1 MILTKSNFDLY
12 AAKAYMNPSCMS
24 RREFE
29 DDVSRIRY
37 VGRLL
42 SRYHKTGELKTRL
55 ILNHTVVAYNMFG
68 TACTAMMLF
77 KINRKFWPAIIPFM
91 RQLGYLPDVVYD
103 IDPAVVTS
111 TIRDDA
117 IVAASIQ
124 EILSAKEKAV

>member
-12 AAKAYMNPSCMS
+12 AAKAYTNPSCMS
-24 RREFE
+24 RREFD

-42 SRYHKTGELKTRL
+42 SRYYKTGELKTRL

-77 KINRKFWPAIIPFM
+77 KINRKFWPALAPFI
-91 RQLGYLPDVVYD
+91 RQIGFMPDVVHD
-103 IDPAVVTS
+103 INPTVITSSIHDDPIVV
-111 TIRDDA
+111 
-117 IVAASIQ
+117 ASIS
-124 EILSAKEKAV
+124 EILTVKEKAA